1 MDGKVTLTI
10 LTLFV
15 LYMASTQA
23 ASIGRTGMSLHCQ
36 CIKTTSKFIHPKA
49 MENIA
54 IIPSSTHCENVEII
68 ATLQNT
74 NQVCLNPESAW
85 VKIIINRMISQ

>member
-23 ASIGRTGMSLHCQ
+23 AIIGRTGMNLRCQ
-36 CIKTTSKFIHPKA
+36 CIKTHSRSIHPKHIQKT
-49 MENIA
+49 EIIA
-54 IIPSSTHCENVEII
+54 SGPHCENVEII
-68 ATLQNT
+68 VTVKRGRL
-74 NQVCLNPESAW
+74 CLNPNETW
-85 VKIIINRMISQ
+85 VKRIVAKFQGNR